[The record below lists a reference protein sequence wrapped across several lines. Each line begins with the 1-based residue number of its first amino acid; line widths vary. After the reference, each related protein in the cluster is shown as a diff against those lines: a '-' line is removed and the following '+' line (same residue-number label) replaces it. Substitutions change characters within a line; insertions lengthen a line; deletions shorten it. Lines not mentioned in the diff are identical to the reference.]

1 MPDEICKSGGATK
14 PNGNCTS
21 PGPDGAVVQCVGQW
35 AKEKHD
41 YLRRYIDATRAARS
55 KYLVADGG
63 RPAGGA
69 AYIDIFA
76 GPGRAHIRT
85 TGEVIDGSPLIAAH
99 HAEAPFTKLIFADLA
114 SENVNALKAR
124 LKGVSREAECF
135 QGDCNL
141 LIDEIVKQVPPYGLN
156 IALIDPYG
164 LRPLSFGTI
173 AALARVRRMDFLIHF
188 PTMDI
193 KRNFEEAEPFITRFL
208 GTDKWKD
215 RVGKAQDAV
224 DLIDVLR
231 EQLGQFGY
239 TQDKL
244 RSLPVENRQRAVL
257 YHLVYATKDGLGNK
271 VWQSIARTDAKGQ
284 KGFSF
289 D

>member
-1 MPDEICKSGGATK
+1 MSSEECIGGGATK
-14 PNGNCTS
+14 TNGNCTNL
-21 PGPDGAVVQCVGQW
+21 GPDGIVVQCVGPW

-41 YLRRYIDATRAARS
+41 YLRRYIDATRAARN
-55 KYLVADGG
+55 KYLVPDGD

-76 GPGRAHIRT
+76 GPGRARVRT
-85 TGEVIDGSPLIAAH
+85 TGEIIDGSPLIAAQH
-99 HAEAPFTKLIFADLA
+99 KDAPFTSLIFADLA
-114 SENVNALKAR
+114 EENVNALEAR
-124 LKGVSREAECF
+124 LGVASKHAALF

-141 LIDEIVKQVPPYGLN
+141 MIDKIVKQVPPYGLN

-164 LRPLSFGTI
+164 LRPLSFETI
-173 AALARVRRMDFLIHF
+173 AALANVKRMDLLIHF

-193 KRNFEEAEPFITRFL
+193 KRNFTEAEPYITRFL
-208 GTDKWKD
+208 GTDRWKE
-215 RVGKAQDAV
+215 RVEKAQDVVA
-224 DLIDVLR
+224 LIDVLR

-257 YHLVYATKDGLGNK
+257 YHLVYATKDKLGGK
-271 VWQSIARTDAKGQ
+271 IWQSIARTDAKGQ
-284 KGFSF
+284 RSF
-289 D
+289 LD